1 MSLYSMFCKIYLFI
15 CSFFYNLLNIYN
27 QKLYDEL
34 NLTLIFDDADAIQEY
49 EKQALAKS
57 ENLDADKILADSLEN
72 LGYVRKL
79 EVLHGINEFKKS
91 LSDFLREKANN
102 NGLLTAEDVKKF
114 FSNLQEKRQEQQRT
128 MFMPPDNCK
137 FQIDL
142 LLINM
147 NLSTV
152 FFLFFHSNTKTRK
165 KSISDNEMQ
174 RLLFFDR

>member
-1 MSLYSMFCKIYLFI
+1 M
-15 CSFFYNLLNIYN
+15 
-27 QKLYDEL
+27 

-102 NGLLTAEDVKKF
+102 NGVLTAEDVTTF
-114 FSNLQEKRQEQQRT
+114 FANLQEKRQEQQRT

-137 FQIDL
+137 F
-142 LLINM
+142 
-147 NLSTV
+147 
-152 FFLFFHSNTKTRK
+152 
-165 KSISDNEMQ
+165 
-174 RLLFFDR
+174 